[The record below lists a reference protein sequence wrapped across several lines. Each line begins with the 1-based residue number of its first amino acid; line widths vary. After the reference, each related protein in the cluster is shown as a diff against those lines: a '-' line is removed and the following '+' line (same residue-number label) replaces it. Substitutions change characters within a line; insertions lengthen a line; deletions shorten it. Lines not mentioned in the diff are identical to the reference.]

1 MKISRIFLVCIGVLG
16 LSLCGF
22 SQSAPS
28 TANDKAPVT
37 TPTTGTIAAT
47 FAISFRSGIPSTDT
61 ITCTVT
67 VLMFGDSVSYSE
79 IAIRTGTRNAGNA
92 SCYVPVPYS
101 WLLQTPGSDNILL
114 YYDVTVP
121 AGGTTPYPFRS
132 HTQSDPPIPVPANG
146 TVTAI
151 TVPVTL

>member
-22 SQSAPS
+22 SQSTPS
-28 TANDKAPVT
+28 TANDKSPVT

-47 FAISFRSGIPSTDT
+47 FAISFRSGIPSSDT

-67 VLMFGDSVSYSE
+67 AFTEGESVTYSE
-79 IAIRTGTRNAGNA
+79 IAIRTGTRNAGNG

-101 WLLQTPGSDNILL
+101 WLLQTPGSDSIFLT
-114 YYDVTVP
+114 YEVTVP
-121 AGGTTPYPFRS
+121 AGGSTPYPYRS
-132 HTQSDPPIPVPANG
+132 HSQSDAPVPVPANG
-146 TVTAI
+146 TVTPI
-151 TVPVTL
+151 SVSVTL

>member
-22 SQSAPS
+22 SQSTPS
-28 TANDKAPVT
+28 TANDKSPVT

-67 VLMFGDSVSYSE
+67 AFTLGETVTYSE
-79 IAIRTGTRNAGNA
+79 IAIRTGTRNGGNG

-101 WLLQTPGSDNILL
+101 WLLQTPGSDSI
-114 YYDVTVP
+114 YISYEVTVP
-121 AGGTTPYPFRS
+121 TGGATPYPFRS
-132 HTQSDPPIPVPANG
+132 HSQSDAPIPVPANG
-146 TVTAI
+146 TVTTV